1 MICIEGAAAQ
11 NVLYLLSARSRTTSS
26 TFLDYD
32 TAAEFEFAAAAVI
45 FLFNPC
51 SVPCFFP
58 VRSLLRIISFREK
71 SRKHQ

>member
-1 MICIEGAAAQ
+1 MIGTEGGAAQ

-26 TFLDYD
+26 SLLDYD

-51 SVPCFFP
+51 SVPCSFP
-58 VRSLLRIISFREK
+58 VRSLLRITSFGEENC
-71 SRKHQ
+71 